1 MTVDDRGAG
10 EMPPPHGSW
19 ERERWMHLT
28 AGGFAGLVNTL
39 MFYPLD
45 VVKTRMQ
52 VENGSR
58 DTLAAA
64 FRRGGMFRGLSAS
77 MLALVPNWALY
88 WVTYEELK
96 RVGGETSPVVHMGAA
111 VGAGMFT
118 AVVTS
123 PLWVIKTRM
132 QVERVELGG
141 KKEYETVRQ
150 SLAKV
155 IGEEGFFALYKGLF
169 PTVVG
174 LLHVAVQFP
183 LYEAIKEQLQD
194 SCSSTNNVIIA
205 SSVSKIAASLVAYP
219 HEVVRSRLQNE
230 RIRISASYN
239 EVKHATRLVKEL
251 LQSEGLFVFYRGL
264 GPNLLKTV
272 PSTIITFT
280 SYEIAKQFLYGS
292 EVSAEVAGE
301 ISAENAS

>member
-1 MTVDDRGAG
+1 MTGDGKVAG
-10 EMPPPHGSW
+10 ESPAQHRKW
-19 ERERWMHLT
+19 EREQWMHLT

-58 DTLAAA
+58 DTIAAA

-96 RVGGETSPVVHMGAA
+96 KIGGESSALVHMGAA

-132 QVERVELGG
+132 QVERVDIKGR
-141 KKEYETVRQ
+141 KEYETVRQ
-150 SLAKV
+150 SLVKV
-155 IGEEGFFALYKGLF
+155 VGEEGFFALYKGLF
-169 PTVVG
+169 PTFVG

-183 LYEAIKEQLQD
+183 LYEAIKKQLED
-194 SCSSTNNVIIA
+194 TWNPTNNVIIA
-205 SSVSKIAASLVAYP
+205 SSVSKVVASLVAYP

-230 RIRISASYN
+230 RIRITASYN
-239 EVKHATRLVKEL
+239 EIEHATRLVKDL
-251 LQSEGLFVFYRGL
+251 LRTEGMFVFYRGL

-280 SYEIAKQFLYGS
+280 SYEIAKQFLYDS
-292 EVSAEVAGE
+292 EVSAEAAGDM
-301 ISAENAS
+301 SAEGSS